1 MMDYERVLVFG
12 AHPDDELAM
21 SPAMALMASKGVH
34 VTVCIPT
41 NGSEGYPRPEWKD
54 TIVQTRAEEMAAAD
68 KVVGISERI
77 CLGIEDMG
85 LTNDKETFKRF
96 IKVVRNVRPD
106 VVFTHGP
113 HDNHRDHLAT
123 HALSKE
129 ATWQAGQPVSRD
141 LGEPWHTPYLIYYKG
156 VQDRQPDIQLDI
168 TEFAHIRHLA
178 AATQVSQFALWH
190 KTREDFE
197 RLAEQAKQSS
207 SPELEPFWFSERM
220 SIPYLPPLEQK

>member
-1 MMDYERVLVFG
+1 MDYKRVLVFG
-12 AHPDDELAM
+12 AHPDDELGM
-21 SPAMALMASKGVH
+21 SPAMALMASRGVH
-34 VTVCIPT
+34 VAVCIPT

-54 TIVQTRAEEMAAAD
+54 KIVEMRAKEMEEAD

-96 IKVVRNVRPD
+96 IKVVRDVRPD

-129 ATWQAGQPVSRD
+129 ATWQAGQPVSTD
-141 LGEPWHTPYLIYYKG
+141 LGEPWRTRYLIYYKG
-156 VQDRQPDIQLDI
+156 VQDRQPDIQLDV
-168 TEFAHIRHLA
+168 TEFAHIRYLA
-178 AATQVSQFALWH
+178 SATQVSQHTLWH
-190 KTREDFE
+190 RTREDFE
-197 RLAEQAKQSS
+197 RQAEEVRKSDAQV
-207 SPELEPFWFSERM
+207 LESFWFSERM
-220 SIPYLPPLEQK
+220 SIPYLPPLSGE